1 MGPCTEPWLTHPV
14 LLRVHSL
21 DNGALFHGKPHPVL
35 ALGSITLPV
44 GVCIAVCQAGHIE
57 LLLGRDREVESAFT
71 PQLPARGWG
80 AEEGRRGGGGGRGR
94 CFGSGRTREKTQCNW
109 VKSALVWVELSRG
122 FYRISNMGGQI
133 ESGLWGFRFS
143 LALGV
148 RVLDLAK
155 CDYILLRMGGF
166 PAPTV

>member
-1 MGPCTEPWLTHPV
+1 M
-14 LLRVHSL
+14 
-21 DNGALFHGKPHPVL
+21 
-35 ALGSITLPV
+35 
-44 GVCIAVCQAGHIE
+44 
-57 LLLGRDREVESAFT
+57 
-71 PQLPARGWG
+71 RGWLLSRRKGKGGERRAG
-80 AEEGRRGGGGGRGR
+80 AKVGPWAAKKLVRTGDRRGR

-122 FYRISNMGGQI
+122 FYRISKMGGQI